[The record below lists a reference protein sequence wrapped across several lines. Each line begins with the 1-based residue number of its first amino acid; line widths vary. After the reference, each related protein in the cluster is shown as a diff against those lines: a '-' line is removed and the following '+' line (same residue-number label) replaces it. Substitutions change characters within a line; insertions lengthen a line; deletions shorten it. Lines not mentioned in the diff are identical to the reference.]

1 MNGNMTKDLN
11 KNISSIQYNLLNLPS
26 KITYQDGRM
35 INYIYSATGTK
46 LSVTYTNGGTIK
58 NNQYCGNML
67 YENGTLKQILID
79 GGYITFNGST
89 PQYHF
94 YLKDHLGNNRVV
106 VNASGTMEQVNHY
119 YPYGGLMGESTNG
132 DIQRYKYNDKELDR
146 MNGLDWYD
154 YSARYMDGIRFTTID
169 PLCEKDYATSPYVCC
184 KDNPVRYVDPDGRST
199 KVIKLEDGTYQV
211 VGGDINDKD
220 RNIYVYTQ
228 DNNGDYTIRGESI
241 GVTATM
247 TSFYDSDKSE
257 WSGTINPDDE
267 SGIQFLS
274 EIMGENS
281 PNIVEYMW
289 KARDGKK
296 YDFKLT
302 NGTDSEINGIDPYR
316 GMPISTSE
324 DGTVTYA
331 SARDVGNMAAG
342 YMAAKNG
349 ITWKAARKAFDIY
362 QGSPEGRSTVSAE
375 LYGYTVLGY
384 NTPAQI
390 ILRHLRKK

>member
-1 MNGNMTKDLN
+1 MNRTKKTL
-11 KNISSIQYNLLNLPS
+11 
-26 KITYQDGRM
+26 
-35 INYIYSATGTK
+35 
-46 LSVTYTNGGTIK
+46 LSVFMLFLTTGASAFPFISPYAYC
-58 NNQYCGNML
+58 NNN
-67 YENGTLKQILID
+67 
-79 GGYITFNGST
+79 
-89 PQYHF
+89 P
-94 YLKDHLGNNRVV
+94 
-106 VNASGTMEQVNHY
+106 VNA
-119 YPYGGLMGESTNG
+119 
-132 DIQRYKYNDKELDR
+132 I
-146 MNGLDWYD
+146 
-154 YSARYMDGIRFTTID
+154 
-169 PLCEKDYATSPYVCC
+169 
-184 KDNPVRYVDPDGRST
+184 DPDGRST
-199 KVIKLEDGTYQV
+199 RVIKLEDGTYQV
-211 VGGDINDKD
+211 IGGDINDKD

>member
-1 MNGNMTKDLN
+1 MN
-11 KNISSIQYNLLNLPS
+11 
-26 KITYQDGRM
+26 KIKSRH
-35 INYIYSATGTK
+35 IW
-46 LSVTYTNGGTIK
+46 
-58 NNQYCGNML
+58 
-67 YENGTLKQILID
+67 ILIVLLGMLFD
-79 GGYITFNGST
+79 GGYAKAERINST
-89 PQYHF
+89 AYG
-94 YLKDHLGNNRVV
+94 YTLYYYNKDHLGNIREV
-106 VNASGTMEQVNHY
+106 VNASGNIQQLTNY
-119 YPYGGLMGESTNG
+119 YPFGAPYTDPNAVMGSNV
-132 DIQRYKYNDKELDR
+132 QQYKYNGKELVT
-146 MNGLDWYD
+146 MHGLNTYD
-154 YSARYMDGIRFTTID
+154 YGARQYDPILCRWDRVD
-169 PLCEKDYATSPYVCC
+169 PLAEKYYGISPYAYCG
-184 KDNPVRYVDPDGRST
+184 NSPVRYVDPDGRST
-199 KVIKLEDGTYQV
+199 RVIKLEDGTYQV
-211 VGGDINDKD
+211 IGGDINDKD